1 MQVQAFLNA
10 SEDVDIDGEII
21 EDLLQLLVTDGDING
36 QNDDLDIG
44 CDVEQDS
51 SLYEDDG
58 EIPSQKNSENSC
70 FKLEG

>member
-1 MQVQAFLNA
+1 MLQVQAFLNA
-10 SEDVDIDGEII
+10 SEDVDIDGEIV

-36 QNDDLDIG
+36 QNDLGIG

-51 SLYEDDG
+51 SLYEDDE
-58 EIPSQKNSENSC
+58 EIPSHKDSENSC